1 MSSYY
6 SSHCKLNQIQWKS
19 PTWVLA
25 CLWVENIYLDF
36 FVILGSNE
44 CSNNLSIEEDGDCT
58 KFQKLDVQTN
68 VQLTPTSVLKENK
81 RAYSGTTTKQQR
93 KKI

>member
-1 MSSYY
+1 MFYCQAYISD
-6 SSHCKLNQIQWKS
+6 
-19 PTWVLA
+19 T
-25 CLWVENIYLDF
+25 
-36 FVILGSNE
+36 SNE

-68 VQLTPTSVLKENK
+68 VQLTPSVLKENK

-93 KKI
+93 KKIQKTL